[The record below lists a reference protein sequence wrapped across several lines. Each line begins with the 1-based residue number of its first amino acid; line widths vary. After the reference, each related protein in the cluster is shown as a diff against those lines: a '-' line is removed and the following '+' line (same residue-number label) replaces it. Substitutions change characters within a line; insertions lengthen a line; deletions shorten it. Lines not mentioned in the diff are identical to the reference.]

1 MYIRTYVYIH
11 VYSLSG
17 SLNSLGG
24 KGHESADVQRLP
36 SAAGSGPAPE
46 VHRLPNVSDVISVCY
61 TLFIIQQLWY
71 KGQSRASVR
80 CTVA

>member
-1 MYIRTYVYIH
+1 MHVHTYVRTYVYLH

-17 SLNSLGG
+17 FLNSMCG

-46 VHRLPNVSDVISVCY
+46 VHGLPNVSDLISVCY
-61 TLFIIQQLWY
+61 TLFISQQLWC
-71 KGQSRASVR
+71 KVQSRASV
-80 CTVA
+80 